1 MDSKHSELK
10 EFYKLYFIEFKFK
23 RILQISKVTNPSL
36 KKQKIVKIYFWIMS
50 MNFTINTLI
59 LTNKKKWR

>member
-1 MDSKHSELK
+1 MVSIDSKHSELK

-36 KKQKIVKIYFWIMS
+36 KKQKIVKIYF
-50 MNFTINTLI
+50 
-59 LTNKKKWR
+59 